1 VPIRPLVHVVAY
13 LLLAAAPF
21 AFGQLSNYYAEVLT
35 TVAVFV
41 ILAASVDLVVGVAG
55 QITLGHAAFF
65 AIGAYSSAILTA
77 RYAVAPVVAIAA
89 GMFLSALA
97 AYLIGLAVLR
107 LKGYY
112 LAMATLGLTA
122 VTFTLLVGVREWTG
136 GAAGFGGI
144 PRFRLAGFEFS
155 DGRHY
160 YLLVL
165 AAAFL
170 VVVAARTLLESAY
183 GRALIAVHADEATAT
198 ALGVDASRYKVSV
211 FVFACALAA
220 LAGSLF
226 AHHLRFIAPDDFT
239 IAQSIHI
246 LVMAYLGGIGTIY
259 GAALGAF
266 TLQVLP
272 EFVHHFKDYERL
284 GTGVVL
290 ILVLAFFPGGLYGL
304 VRGVGERMRLRRAR
318 LGEAAI
324 GR

>member
-1 VPIRPLVHVVAY
+1 MSIRSIAHVGAY

-21 AFGQLSNYYAEVLT
+21 AFGSLSNYYAEVLT

-65 AIGAYSSAILTA
+65 AIGAYSSAILTVRHGVTA
-77 RYAVAPVVAIAA
+77 IVAAAA
-89 GMFLSALA
+89 GMLLSALA
-97 AYLIGLAVLR
+97 AYLIGRAVLR

-122 VTFTLLVGVREWTG
+122 VTFTLLVGLREWTG

-144 PRFRLAGFEFS
+144 PRFRLFGFEFS
-155 DGRHY
+155 DSRHY

-165 AAAFL
+165 AVMFL
-170 VVVAARTLLESAY
+170 VITAARKLLESAY

-198 ALGVDASRYKVSV
+198 ALGVDVSRYKVSV

-239 IAQSIHI
+239 IGQSIHI

-266 TLQVLP
+266 VLQVLP
-272 EFVHHFKDYERL
+272 EFVHHFKDYELL

-304 VRGVGERMRLRRAR
+304 VQSVIERLWPQRVRPDHRA
-318 LGEAAI
+318 LTQ
-324 GR
+324 